1 MMLKRLLLYLLILG
15 IAVTQPACWDQKE
28 VERLGIVLATGVEQA
43 PGGKVRLIV
52 QNISPSAVG
61 KGSQGGGGGPTATS
75 KSYRNRAAEGETL
88 FEANRKLS
96 LETPRQLFFAH
107 NQVIIISEELA
118 RSRGILEVMDFFERN
133 PQIRRTTWVVIGEGD
148 IAALLDEPGRL
159 ETTPAQRI
167 FGIINERDL
176 SSQYG
181 VRMLG
186 NFLEMLEGDGVQP
199 FTALLKI
206 TDNQAQPEKHGDRT
220 AEGHIIEPNDKFLIN
235 GTAVFRRD
243 KMVGRLNPK
252 ESRGLLW
259 VRGEVKGG
267 VLEVHVPGEE
277 DKTVTLEILRSKTKL
292 KPSISDEQIFITVEI
307 NEESNLVET
316 TAILD
321 LTKPETINK
330 LEKLQAEAI
339 RKEVEMALDQAQQE
353 YGVDVFGFGEE
364 LHRQYPQQW
373 KEMKN
378 NWADIFPTVQ
388 VEVQVEAKIRRTGLI
403 TKPVEPKQ
411 Q

>member
-1 MMLKRLLLYLLILG
+1 
-15 IAVTQPACWDQKE
+15 
-28 VERLGIVLATGVEQA
+28 
-43 PGGKVRLIV
+43 
-52 QNISPSAVG
+52 
-61 KGSQGGGGGPTATS
+61 
-75 KSYRNRAAEGETL
+75 
-88 FEANRKLS
+88 
-96 LETPRQLFFAH
+96 
-107 NQVIIISEELA
+107 
-118 RSRGILEVMDFFERN
+118 
-133 PQIRRTTWVVIGEGD
+133 
-148 IAALLDEPGRL
+148 
-159 ETTPAQRI
+159 
-167 FGIINERDL
+167 
-176 SSQYG
+176 
-181 VRMLG
+181 
-186 NFLEMLEGDGVQP
+186 
-199 FTALLKI
+199 
-206 TDNQAQPEKHGDRT
+206 
-220 AEGHIIEPNDKFLIN
+220 
-235 GTAVFRRD
+235 
-243 KMVGRLNPK
+243 
-252 ESRGLLW
+252 
-259 VRGEVKGG
+259 
-267 VLEVHVPGEE
+267 LEVHVPGEE